1 MMKQIFLIVF
11 SLILS
16 FNSFSQ
22 SPQGF
27 NYQAIVRDANGNIR
41 SNQGV
46 QFIFEIIDGTGNTVY
61 TEFHT
66 VVTNKYGLVDDII
79 IGNGASSD
87 NFSNINWGSGIFFLN
102 VNIDGVDM
110 GATQLLSVPYAL
122 YALNAGTGG
131 GGADGVGISSTVD
144 NNDGTFTLNYTDGT
158 SFTTINMTG
167 PGGKSAYE
175 SWLSSGGVGSEN
187 DFLLSLKGADGVKG
201 DKGEKGDKGD
211 KGDPGLD
218 GMGLGDVIGA
228 ASSVII
234 DNLDTSR
241 VVVSN
246 LVGKIAVSGISS
258 NELNTLDN
266 INSNIQIQINNKQE
280 LNQNLSDIS
289 SLDPTDGSF
298 IVGDGTKFEK
308 ETPSEVLTTLGLGNI
323 VTQDSTDIIITG
335 GTITGITDITIA
347 DGGTGAS
354 TPAAARFNLNVDIKG
369 TDNSTDVSLAQVP
382 SNYLSI
388 SGQEITSGVIPI
400 ELGGTASTSA
410 AGSRANLRLGSIATQ
425 DSTDIS
431 ITGGKII
438 DITDLAVADG
448 GTGASTAFDARTNL
462 GVAIGYDVQA
472 YDSEIAAVAGLTSA
486 ANKGIQFTGSG
497 TAATYDLTSAG
508 KALLDDA
515 DAATQRTT
523 LGVDS
528 AGTDNSTDVTLANTS
543 YLSISEQEITG
554 GTVPVASGGT
564 GASTAANARTNLGVD
579 VSGTDNSTPVTLA
592 VVNANYLS
600 LSGQKITS
608 GTVPISLGG
617 TGATSAA
624 NVLTNLGITATASEI
639 NLIDNSSAGTI
650 VNSKAVIYGSSGEVN
665 ATTLQIG
672 GTSITSDAAELNVL
686 DGVTDVSAAEIN
698 YLDGVTSSVQTQ
710 INNKQATIIGAAS
723 TIVTDNLTSSR
734 AMMTNGSGKV
744 AVSDVTDTELSYLGG
759 VTSNIQDQLDDQSSI
774 TGLSDALVENNSIW
788 LGNDPSSTTDNA
800 TKNVGVGVDALDAIT
815 LGDENTAVGYDA
827 LSKLTEGHKNVA
839 IGVGALSEL
848 TNGHGNMAVGY
859 NALNNVVGGTGNVA
873 LGRQSLTGVTSG
885 SKNVAI
891 GRQSGKDVDN
901 SVISGGADLTTG
913 EKNTYIGAHTQPSA
927 NNVSNELVIGYGS
940 TGKGTNTVVLGN
952 SSVTEVYASEDAGAT
967 IYAAGLN
974 LGGMAVTSTAA
985 ELNILD
991 ASATNSVSSD
1001 GASSNGNFTSN
1012 NYKISHTFTIDGNL
1026 ADGAVANDITITN
1039 NKVLTTSVI
1048 IASASIN
1055 VHIDVH
1061 TVISGS
1067 FKVRITNKSGA
1078 QLNNDSTIIINYIVL

>member
-388 SGQEITSGVIPI
+388 SGQVITSGVIPI

-564 GASTAANARTNLGVD
+564 GA
-579 VSGTDNSTPVTLA
+579 
-592 VVNANYLS
+592 
-600 LSGQKITS
+600 
-608 GTVPISLGG
+608 
-617 TGATSAA
+617 TSAA

-698 YLDGVTSSVQTQ
+698 YLDGVTS
-710 INNKQATIIGAAS
+710 
-723 TIVTDNLTSSR
+723 
-734 AMMTNGSGKV
+734 
-744 AVSDVTDTELSYLGG
+744 
-759 VTSNIQDQLDDQSSI
+759 NIQDQLDDQSSI

-788 LGNDPSSTTDNA
+788 LGNNPSSTTDNA

-815 LGDENTAVGYDA
+815 LGYENTAVGYDA

-891 GRQSGKDVDN
+891 GRQSGRDVDN
-901 SVISGGADLTTG
+901 SEISGGADLTTG